1 MNSCCIEYLT
11 SNKNYRP
18 GFRQGMTDE
27 ARKVALWVVC
37 RDVATVG
44 GGGRQSPPLM

>member
-1 MNSCCIEYLT
+1 MIFNFRFEPIAQ
-11 SNKNYRP
+11 NKNVTQLTMGIERS
-18 GFRQGMTDE
+18 
-27 ARKVALWVVC
+27 